1 VDGRIPPLLSTSVYG
16 PLGLKHLPRLWL
28 KILLHACGRL
38 PEGYRHGTGGF
49 DEALTTAVG
58 IDNAAFIAYIQESK
72 PSYVALEAWVR
83 KHATNLT
90 ADSIAAFNAHV
101 ENAQLPEAMRA
112 DRFARIGFSDPSYT
126 NAIALNNLD
135 DWAAMHEELAGAAS
149 T

>member
-1 VDGRIPPLLSTSVYG
+1 MDDRIPPLLSTSVYG

-49 DEALTTAVG
+49 DETLTTALG
-58 IDNAAFIAYIQESK
+58 IDREAFVAFIEEHK
-72 PSYVALEAWVR
+72 PSYVALEGWVR
-83 KHATNLT
+83 EHATNLT
-90 ADSIAAFNAHV
+90 PDAIAAFNAQV
-101 ENAQLPEAMRA
+101 ESAQLPEAMRA

-126 NAIALNNLD
+126 GAIALNDLD
-135 DWAAMHEELAGAAS
+135 DWAAMHEALAGAAS